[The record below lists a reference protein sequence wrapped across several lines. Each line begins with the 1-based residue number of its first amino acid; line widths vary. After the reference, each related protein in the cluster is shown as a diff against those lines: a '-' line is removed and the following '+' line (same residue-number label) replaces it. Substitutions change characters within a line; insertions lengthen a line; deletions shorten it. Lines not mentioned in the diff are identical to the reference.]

1 MAIFIMA
8 SFTFYLD
15 SRRLRAD
22 GNACLKIALSHEGR
36 RVFIPLDLSIP
47 PDVWDAR
54 TAHVDRRWRYARQ
67 TNLLLDQYFEAV
79 DDAVRALAK
88 VPSASMEMCVRAVER
103 ALGRGGVE
111 GTFMPALEAYAY
123 GLSRGTQGLYAQTAA
138 RIRAYD
144 PQGCEALSFEDIDY
158 NWLTRFEAFLAQSE
172 SKNARNIHLRNIR
185 AVFNRALDEEVTSVY
200 PFRRFK
206 IRPVATPKRSLSAER
221 LREFMEYPVEDWQ
234 VRHRDMWLLSFMLCG
249 INMVDMCGLRG
260 VTTEGRVEY
269 NRAKTH
275 RLYSIRV
282 EPEAADIIDKYHG
295 REYLLDVSERYG
307 DYRDY
312 LKRCNRGLQSIGECE
327 RHGLG
332 GKKTVTAAFP
342 GLTTYWARHT
352 WATIAASLDIPRDT
366 IAHALGHGGNTVTDI
381 YIDFDLSKVD
391 DANRRVLDWVLYGK
405 R

>member
-1 MAIFIMA
+1 MA

-15 SRRLRAD
+15 CRRLRAD
-22 GNACLKIALSHEGR
+22 GTACLKVALSHGGR
-36 RVFIPLDLSIP
+36 RVFVPLDLSIP

-79 DDAVRALAK
+79 DDAVRALSK
-88 VPSASMEMCVRAVER
+88 VPSASMEMCGRAVER
-103 ALGRGGVE
+103 ALGRGGVA

-138 RIRAYD
+138 RVRAYD
-144 PQGCEALSFEDIDY
+144 PLGGEALSFEDVDF
-158 NWLTRFEAFLAQSE
+158 NWLTRFEAFLAQTE

-185 AVFNRALDEEVTSVY
+185 AVFNRALDEEATAAY

-206 IRPVATPKRSLSAER
+206 IRPVATPKRSLSLER
-221 LREFMEYPVEDWQ
+221 LREFMAYPVEDWQ
-234 VRHRDMWLLSFMLCG
+234 VRHKDMWLLSFMLCG
-249 INMVDMCGLRG
+249 INMVDMCRLRE
-260 VTTEGRVEY
+260 VTAEGRIEY

-282 EPEAADIIDKYHG
+282 EPEAADIIARYRG
-295 REYLLDVSERYG
+295 REFLLEVSERYG

-312 LKRCNRGLQSIGECE
+312 LKRCNRGLQSIGVCE
-327 RHGLG
+327 RSGLG
-332 GKKTVTAAFP
+332 GKKTIEPAFP

-391 DANRRVLDWVLYGK
+391 DANRRVLDWVLYG
-405 R
+405 RR

>member
-1 MAIFIMA
+1 MA

-15 SRRLRAD
+15 CRRLRAD
-22 GNACLKIALSHEGR
+22 GTACLKVALSHGGR
-36 RVFIPLDLSIP
+36 RVFVPLDLSIP

-79 DDAVRALAK
+79 DDAVRALSK
-88 VPSASMEMCVRAVER
+88 VPSASMEMCARAVER
-103 ALGRGGVE
+103 ALGRGGVA
-111 GTFMPALEAYAY
+111 GSFMPALEAYAY

-144 PQGCEALSFEDIDY
+144 PQGCEALSFEDIDF
-158 NWLTRFEAFLAQSE
+158 NWLTRFEAFLAHTE

-185 AVFNRALDEEVTSVY
+185 AVFNRALDEEATAAY

-206 IRPVATPKRSLSAER
+206 IRPVATPKRSLSVER
-221 LREFMEYPVEDWQ
+221 LREFMAYPVEDWQ

-249 INMVDMCGLRG
+249 INMVDMCRLRE
-260 VTTEGRVEY
+260 VTAEGRIEY

-275 RLYSIRV
+275 RLYSIKV
-282 EPEAADIIDKYHG
+282 EPEAAAIIDKYHG
-295 REYLLDVSERYG
+295 RGYLLDISERYG

-327 RHGLG
+327 RRGLG
-332 GKKTVTAAFP
+332 GKKSVTAAFP

-391 DANRRVLDWVLYGK
+391 DANRRVLDWVLYG
-405 R
+405 RR

>member
-1 MAIFIMA
+1 MA

-15 SRRLRAD
+15 CRRLRAD
-22 GNACLKIALSHEGR
+22 GTACLKVALSHGGR
-36 RVFIPLDLSIP
+36 RVFVPLDLSIP

-79 DDAVRALAK
+79 DDAVRALSK
-88 VPSASMEMCVRAVER
+88 VPSASMEMCARAVER
-103 ALGRGGVE
+103 ALGRGGVA
-111 GTFMPALEAYAY
+111 GSFMPALEAYAY

-138 RIRAYD
+138 RVRAYD
-144 PQGCEALSFEDIDY
+144 PQGCEALSFEDVDF
-158 NWLTRFEAFLAQSE
+158 NWLTRFEAFLAQTE

-185 AVFNRALDEEVTSVY
+185 AVFNRALDEEATAAY

-206 IRPVATPKRSLSAER
+206 IRPVATPKRSLSVER
-221 LREFMEYPVEDWQ
+221 LREFMAYPVEDWQ

-249 INMVDMCGLRG
+249 INMVDMCRLRE
-260 VTTEGRVEY
+260 VTAEGRIEY

-275 RLYSIRV
+275 RLYSIKV
-282 EPEAADIIDKYHG
+282 EPEAAAIIDKYHG
-295 REYLLDVSERYG
+295 RGYLLDISERYG

-332 GKKTVTAAFP
+332 GKKTVSAVFP

-352 WATIAASLDIPRDT
+352 WATVAASLDIPRDT

-391 DANRRVLDWVLYGK
+391 DANRRVLDWVLYG
-405 R
+405 RR

>member
-1 MAIFIMA
+1 MA

-295 REYLLDVSERYG
+295 REYMLDVSERYG

>member
-1 MAIFIMA
+1 
-8 SFTFYLD
+8 
-15 SRRLRAD
+15 
-22 GNACLKIALSHEGR
+22 
-36 RVFIPLDLSIP
+36 
-47 PDVWDAR
+47 
-54 TAHVDRRWRYARQ
+54 
-67 TNLLLDQYFEAV
+67 
-79 DDAVRALAK
+79 
-88 VPSASMEMCVRAVER
+88 MEMCVRAVER
-103 ALGRGGVE
+103 ALGRGGVA

-144 PQGCEALSFEDIDY
+144 PQGCEALSFEDVDF
-158 NWLTRFEAFLAQSE
+158 NWLTRFEAFLAQTE

-185 AVFNRALDEEVTSVY
+185 AVFNRALDEEATAAY

-206 IRPVATPKRSLSAER
+206 IRPVATPKRSLSVER
-221 LREFMEYPVEDWQ
+221 LRELISYPVVDWQ

-249 INMVDMCGLRG
+249 INMVDVCRLRE
-260 VTTEGRVEY
+260 VTAEGRVEY

-275 RLYSIRV
+275 RLYSIKV
-282 EPEAADIIDKYHG
+282 EPEAAAIIDKYHG
-295 REYLLDVSERYG
+295 REYLLDISERYG

-312 LKRCNRGLQSIGECE
+312 LKRCNRGLQSIGEVE

-381 YIDFDLSKVD
+381 YIDFDQSKVD
-391 DANRRVLDWVLYGK
+391 DANRRVLDWVLYG
-405 R
+405 RR

>member
-1 MAIFIMA
+1 MA

-249 INMVDMCGLRG
+249 INMVNMCGLRG

>member
-1 MAIFIMA
+1 MA

-15 SRRLRAD
+15 CRRLRAD
-22 GNACLKIALSHEGR
+22 GTGSLKVALCHGGR
-36 RVFIPLDLSIP
+36 RVFIPLDISIP
-47 PDVWDAR
+47 PEVWDVR
-54 TAHVDRRWRYARQ
+54 TAHVDRRWRFARQ
-67 TNLLLDQYFEAV
+67 TNLVLDQYFEAV
-79 DDAVRALAK
+79 DDAVRALVK
-88 VPSASMEMCVRAVER
+88 VPSVSMEMCVRAVER
-103 ALGRGGVE
+103 ALGRGGVD

-172 SKNARNIHLRNIR
+172 SKNSRNIHLRNIR
-185 AVFNRALDEEVTSVY
+185 AVFNRALDEDMTTAY

-206 IRPVATPKRSLSAER
+206 IRSVATPKRSLSVER
-221 LREFMEYPVEDWQ
+221 LREFMAYPVEDWQ

-249 INMVDMCGLRG
+249 INMVDLCGLRG
-260 VTTEGRVEY
+260 VTAEGRIEY

-282 EPEAADIIDKYHG
+282 EPEAADIIARYRG
-295 REYLLDVSERYG
+295 REFLLEVSERYG

-312 LKRCNRGLQSIGECE
+312 LKRCNRGLQSIGVCE
-327 RHGLG
+327 RSGLG
-332 GKKTVTAAFP
+332 GKKMIEPAFP

-381 YIDFDLSKVD
+381 YIDFDQSKVD
-391 DANRRVLDWVLYGK
+391 VANRRVLDWVLYG
-405 R
+405 RR

>member
-1 MAIFIMA
+1 MA

>member
-1 MAIFIMA
+1 MA

-15 SRRLRAD
+15 CRRLRAD
-22 GNACLKIALSHEGR
+22 GTACLKVALSHGGR
-36 RVFIPLDLSIP
+36 RVFLPLDLSIP
-47 PDVWDAR
+47 PDMWDAR

-79 DDAVRALAK
+79 DDAVRALSK

-103 ALGRGGVE
+103 ALGRGGE
-111 GTFMPALEAYAY
+111 AGTFMPALEEYAY

-144 PQGCEALSFEDIDY
+144 PQGCEALSFEDVDF
-158 NWLTRFEAFLAQSE
+158 NWLTRFEAFLAQTE

-185 AVFNRALDEEVTSVY
+185 AVFNRALDEEATAAY

-206 IRPVATPKRSLSAER
+206 IRPVATPKRSLSVER
-221 LREFMEYPVEDWQ
+221 LRELISYPVVDWQ

-249 INMVDMCGLRG
+249 INMVDVCRLRE
-260 VTTEGRVEY
+260 VTAEGRVEY

-275 RLYSIRV
+275 RLYSIKV
-282 EPEAADIIDKYHG
+282 EPEAAAIIDKYHG
-295 REYLLDVSERYG
+295 REYLLDISERYG

-312 LKRCNRGLQSIGECE
+312 LKRCNRGLQSIGEVE

-332 GKKTVTAAFP
+332 GKKSVTAAFP

-352 WATIAASLDIPRDT
+352 WATVAASLDIPRDT

-381 YIDFDLSKVD
+381 YIDFDQSKVD
-391 DANRRVLDWVLYGK
+391 DANRRVLDWVLYG
-405 R
+405 RR